1 MVHDLNDLNLFVIT
15 CFFIVLLLLLNLSAY
30 DKLSGFSFCITQ
42 ILSV

>member
-15 CFFIVLLLLLNLSAY
+15 CFFIVLLLLNLSAY
-30 DKLSGFSFCITQ
+30 DKLSGFSFCITH